1 MKKPFHLS
9 ATRRRW
15 WRAAMRPHRL
25 DRAAWQMISEFEREL
40 DRQMGQMRAVL
51 LREFSSPKST
61 APRYRSPHN
70 K

>member
-1 MKKPFHLS
+1 
-9 ATRRRW
+9 
-15 WRAAMRPHRL
+15 MRPHRL